1 MSALW
6 FSYLYQPLLN
16 ALVWIYNNL
25 AGQNMGWA
33 VIILTLFLRVA
44 LLPLSI
50 ISQRDVVRQK
60 KIEKEAEKAV
70 ESFKNDPVARKE
82 EYRKIMRQNRVSPWA
97 KAIVLGIQ
105 FLVLVILYQVFIGGI
120 FGDRLV
126 SVLYQSVSFPGTI
139 NNNFYGHDIG
149 LRHDGTW
156 AGIVALYLF
165 VYFLIQKFSD
175 KSWERSEAIFLVLF
189 PFFVFTALWI
199 LPMAKS
205 LFILTSMLFSDI
217 LTLARMAVFPGENEP
232 EKAAVK
238 P

>member
-1 MSALW
+1 MSGIW

-16 ALVWIYNNL
+16 FLVWIYNNL

-33 VIILTLFLRVA
+33 VIILTLFLRFA
-44 LLPLSI
+44 LLPLSL

-60 KIEKEAEKAV
+60 EVEKEAARAV
-70 ESFKNDPVARKE
+70 EIFKKDPVARKE
-82 EYRKIMRQNRVSPWA
+82 EYRRIMRRNRISPWA
-97 KAIVLGIQ
+97 KVIVLGIQ
-105 FLVLVILYQVFIGGI
+105 FLVLIILYQVFIGGI
-120 FGDRLV
+120 FGERLV
-126 SVLYQSVSFPGTI
+126 SVLYQSVGFPGTI

-149 LRHDGTW
+149 TRHDAAW
-156 AGIVALYLF
+156 AGIVAIYLV

-217 LTLARMAVFPGENEP
+217 LTLGRMAVFPGADEP
-232 EKAAVK
+232 ENATVK
-238 P
+238 S